1 MTETRCEARR
11 GGRHRPVIIGA
22 VAGLL
27 LVYGLVVL
35 QALQAGDRTD
45 ALIWFAAGACIVIAT
60 GAPLWTSEKPKR

>member
-1 MTETRCEARR
+1 MTGTPCEARR
-11 GGRHRPVIIGA
+11 ARRDRSVIIGA

-35 QALQAGDRTD
+35 QALQAGDRTE

-60 GAPLWTSEKPKR
+60 AAPLWTSEKPKP